1 MKKIKIKKEIIIKK
15 QEKTRLSNLIRND
28 KDKYNMNRYEKEEE
42 EETKEEE
49 EKKEEKEVEKEV
61 EKKEEEK
68 KEEKEEDNEN
78 NKKDIKPI
86 HDKIKSNEIKLEEI
100 KKDNKE
106 NEKQKKEKENGT
118 NADKLEV
125 NEIEEIE
132 KEKNKKEKEQ
142 KEKQRTDIGIETTE
156 FNEENYPI
164 FSSNF
169 FEKFIKN
176 IRKIII
182 EKCQDGTFKVH
193 KLFVT
198 LDYDKKITKI
208 VKIEKDSNGQK
219 HLIQNFLRGECSL
232 EKVKG
237 DLEKYNNEYHIE
249 TNKLLE
255 SPQTTHIYVISQKEN
270 NSFTTY
276 LFIYD
281 KQNAQLSISIYEGN
295 DNGYEST
302 NKSITNLGPE

>member
-106 NEKQKKEKENGT
+106 NEKQKKVKGNWA

-142 KEKQRTDIGIETTE
+142 KEKQRTDIDIETTE

-169 FEKFIKN
+169 FEKFIKI

-182 EKCQDGTFKVH
+182 EKCQDRTFKVH
-193 KLFVT
+193 KLFVI

-219 HLIQNFLRGECSL
+219 QN
-232 EKVKG
+232 
-237 DLEKYNNEYHIE
+237 I
-249 TNKLLE
+249 
-255 SPQTTHIYVISQKEN
+255 
-270 NSFTTY
+270 
-276 LFIYD
+276 
-281 KQNAQLSISIYEGN
+281 
-295 DNGYEST
+295 
-302 NKSITNLGPE
+302 